1 MPLDSRGKNAISGGR
16 KLFCPGDGRWVMGNR
31 RMAEKRK
38 LGELLIELGVSS
50 AEAISAAL
58 GVQRQSN
65 EKLGQILMRDNAIAP
80 GRLGAAL
87 EVQSERRSPMRSRR
101 LGEVLID
108 LGVVS
113 KEAVAHALEVQ
124 AGHGRKLG
132 QTLLELGLASEAA
145 ISEAIHHQKAE
156 VSSLGHLLIRL
167 GLITET
173 QLAFA
178 LKIQSAKGGRL
189 GETIVG
195 LGQVDRETLDQTL
208 NLQRLI
214 RKGVSVALIT
224 AAMATAGASVA
235 AASTSGDLAATSSGS
250 ATISVIIPE
259 RASFDIGPAG
269 GGGDGGSSKIAV
281 EGGQVDMVF
290 QGASYLKG
298 ATTISAV
305 GTGTNGEFVLQDASG
320 DSVSFDIKSTN
331 SVSGGD
337 HIQPH
342 QNFNLSD
349 MGKLV
354 IDLPGG
360 NGAEASANTGAGS
373 VYYGVV
379 TMMVSPQ

>member
-1 MPLDSRGKNAISGGR
+1 
-16 KLFCPGDGRWVMGNR
+16 
-31 RMAEKRK
+31 MAEKRK

-65 EKLGQILMRDNAIAP
+65 EKLGQILMRDNAVAP
-80 GRLGAAL
+80 SRLGAAL

-113 KEAVAHALEVQ
+113 KEAVAHAIEVQ
-124 AGHGRKLG
+124 AEHGRKLG

-195 LGQVDRETLDQTL
+195 LGQVDRETLDHTL

-235 AASTSGDLAATSSGS
+235 SASTSGDLAATSSGS

-269 GGGDGGSSKIAV
+269 GNGGADEGSGKIAV

-290 QGASYLKG
+290 HGASYLKG

-305 GTGTNGEFVLQDASG
+305 GSGANGEFVLQDASG
-320 DSVSFDIKSTN
+320 DTVSFDITSADSAT
-331 SVSGGD
+331 GGD
-337 HIQPH
+337 HIQPN

-354 IDLPGG
+354 IDLPDD
-360 NGAEASANTGAGS
+360 NGAEAGATGGAGS